1 MLCSKSLARRRLRF
15 SHARVRSTTQRR
27 GKSSKPLREE
37 DVQEMLIQNIL
48 TEDIFAKVFKN
59 PEFHRQNSVAAALSK
74 IQSLPLIL
82 LCILGAAGT
91 STARRI

>member
-15 SHARVRSTTQRR
+15 SHARVRSTTRR